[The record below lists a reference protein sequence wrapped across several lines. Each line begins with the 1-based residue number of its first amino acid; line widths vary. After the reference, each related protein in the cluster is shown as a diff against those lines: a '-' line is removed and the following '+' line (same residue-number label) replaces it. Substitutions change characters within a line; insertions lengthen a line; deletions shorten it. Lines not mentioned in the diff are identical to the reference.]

1 MTFFSS
7 PFLECC
13 FHKLETCNWEKWK
26 SRSRREEE
34 IFAVRGWVLKKLNA
48 ATYTIL
54 LSRGT
59 VVDDCVIP
67 TGVTVPLF
75 WKRIVHIWYRVEMRG
90 GEKNMKIAKAT
101 IFATFQFHM
110 GLYAKEKVRY
120 RQCSWTN
127 DYVMLLAEYLNMYSK
142 CTQWKPF
149 QNCSA
154 KSEMLCNF
162 FPASGNYPQLGV
174 LVNGSFLIHRT
185 VGDMWESCPSLKYA
199 NFFNAI

>member
-1 MTFFSS
+1 M
-7 PFLECC
+7 
-13 FHKLETCNWEKWK
+13 
-26 SRSRREEE
+26 
-34 IFAVRGWVLKKLNA
+34 GLKKVKCRNLHNFAFERDGCRWLCNTHRGDCASILKANCTYMVQGWNA
-48 ATYTIL
+48 
-54 LSRGT
+54 RG
-59 VVDDCVIP
+59 
-67 TGVTVPLF
+67 
-75 WKRIVHIWYRVEMRG
+75 E
-90 GEKNMKIAKAT
+90 ENMKIAKAT

-154 KSEMLCNF
+154 KSELLCNF
-162 FPASGNYPQLGV
+162 FPASGNDPQLGV

-185 VGDMWESCPSLKYA
+185 AGDMWESCPSLKYA